1 VATDEK
7 YPDTSRLERQ
17 RKLALNE
24 YPFFSLQ
31 GQVAVVTGAA
41 QGIGEGI
48 ARRLHAAGA
57 RVAVLDLQE
66 GVARTVAAET
76 AGIGVDCDVSS
87 RVSVDS
93 AMRTVRGQMGPIT
106 ILVNNAG
113 IAGRTLPLW
122 ELDESDLDTVYGV
135 NLRGVFLTCRAVIK
149 DMLERRYGRI
159 INVAS
164 IAGKEGN
171 PTLVPYS
178 STKAAVIALTKALAK
193 EVAGKGDITV
203 NSIAPAVIRTKILDK
218 ISPETV
224 QYMVDRIPMRR
235 TGTIEEVAALVHFLA
250 SRECSFTTGQCYD
263 ISGGRATY

>member
-1 VATDEK
+1 MPVADH
-7 YPDTSRLERQ
+7 R
-17 RKLALNE
+17 
-24 YPFFSLQ
+24 FFSLQ

-57 RVAVLDLQE
+57 AAAVLDLQE
-66 GVARTVAAET
+66 TAAQAVAAET
-76 AGIGVDCDVSS
+76 GGVGLSCDVSS
-87 RVSVDS
+87 RASVET
-93 AMRTVRGQMGPIT
+93 AIRRVREQMGPIN

-113 IAGRTLPLW
+113 VAGRTLPLW
-122 ELDESDLDTVYGV
+122 ELEEADLDTVYVV
-135 NLRGVFLTCRAVIK
+135 NLRGVFLTCRAVIT

-178 STKAAVIALTKALAK
+178 STKAGVIALTKALAK

-203 NSIAPAVIRTKILDK
+203 NCISPAVIRTKILDR
-218 ISPETV
+218 IAPETV
-224 QYMVDRIPMRR
+224 QYMIDRIPMRR